1 MNFNQLT
8 NNIALI
14 TLVMYGVYALF
25 AMGIASLI
33 LSSAIG
39 LIAAAFFDRL
49 EIITIIVV
57 ISGMI
62 IGYLVK
68 LQMQA
73 RKEGFMAGDAVDI
86 TDRVQ
91 AMMKVASSGGPRNIQ
106 GVYNPAVEGFAA
118 AYNSNYARS
127 GLSGL
132 TEGFQDVAA
141 PEGESASSSPATTER
156 KNEVAINI
164 GAPTPAEEKKEVAA
178 VTAAVPAAGAP
189 AGAPA
194 PAAKKEEPFKS
205 QAGLFKLGE
214 LPSETKEGPFVDAGS
229 TLMKAIGA
237 LQPDQI
243 KSMTEETQK
252 MIDTQKNMISMLH
265 SMRPVLQDGQ
275 QLLQSFSG
283 IFGGGNLFKLG
294 A

>member
-25 AMGIASLI
+25 VMGIGSLI

-49 EIITIIVV
+49 EIITAIVV
-57 ISGMI
+57 ITSMVI
-62 IGYLVK
+62 AYVLK

-178 VTAAVPAAGAP
+178 VTATVPATG
-189 AGAPA
+189 A

-283 IFGGGNLFKLG
+283 IFGGGKLFSN
-294 A
+294 